1 MVPDTDGPCPEQ
13 NKKARLTR
21 TVTDLG
27 DDEKYIV
34 YLDNDSPVVN
44 RLGRMQSIIEVQ
56 LK

>member
-1 MVPDTDGPCPEQ
+1 MMRSNVYQ

-34 YLDNDSPVVN
+34 YLDNDDSPVVN
-44 RLGRMQSIIEVQ
+44 RLGRMESITEVQ